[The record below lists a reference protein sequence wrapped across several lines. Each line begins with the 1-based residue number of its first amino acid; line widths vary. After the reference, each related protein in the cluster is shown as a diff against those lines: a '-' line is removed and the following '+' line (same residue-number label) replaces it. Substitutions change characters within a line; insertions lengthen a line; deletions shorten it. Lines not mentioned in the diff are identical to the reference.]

1 MYKYNHGNHALK
13 PIEIGC
19 RGKYVNTKGDTYE
32 YDIEK

>member
-1 MYKYNHGNHALK
+1 MYKYNPGNHALK

-19 RGKYVNTKGDTYE
+19 REKYVNTGGSTYE

>member
-1 MYKYNHGNHALK
+1 MYKYNPGNHALK

-19 RGKYVNTKGDTYE
+19 WGKYVNTQGDTYE